1 MKTVEINGKKYDL
14 PTSYGEIQF
23 KRYVEIFQG
32 ISGKKD
38 ETISDKITVISKLL
52 GEERETVEQL
62 PLEAFNLLFDAV
74 SWLFVP
80 GEEKPRDSV
89 TIDNWTYTI
98 TPMEKWPLKKYISA
112 ENIAKEGDGAY
123 CRLLSA
129 ILTDNDG
136 YDDKKVEE
144 LTKKVENAR
153 TSDMLPL
160 LAFFLECRRLSE
172 LNTLLCSAI
181 SDMERTVQEAQRRG
195 R

>member
-1 MKTVEINGKKYDL
+1 MKKVEINGKTYDL
-14 PTSYGEIQF
+14 PTSYGEIAF

-32 ISGKKD
+32 ISGKKED
-38 ETISDKITVISKLL
+38 TITDKIAVIAKLL

-74 SWLFVP
+74 SWLFVQ

-98 TPMEKWPLKKYISA
+98 TPMEKWPLKKYLSA
-112 ENIAKEGDGAY
+112 ENIAKEGDGSY
-123 CRLLSA
+123 CRLLAA

-160 LAFFLECRRLSE
+160 LAFLESRRLSE
-172 LNTLLCSAI
+172 LNTLLCSAVE
-181 SDMERTVQEAQRRG
+181 DMERIAQEAQKAAR
-195 R
+195 